1 MSECRKA
8 KSTDRFHELL
18 LDRRCR
24 YALSCLQAHDG
35 PLTLADLAE
44 EVAVRETGLP
54 LTEISATDV
63 KEIYMSLYYTQIPR
77 LEGEGLVRYDQETD
91 TVARRAERE
100 QLVEIV
106 KATHARRT
114 QD

>member
-8 KSTDRFHELL
+8 KSADGLNELL

-24 YALSCLQAHDG
+24 DALHCLQVHED

-44 EVAVRETGLP
+44 EVAVRETGMA

-77 LEGEGLVRYDQETD
+77 LEGEDLVRYDQETD
-91 TVARRAERE
+91 TVARHVGRE
-100 QLVEIV
+100 HLVEIV
-106 KATHARRT
+106 ETARKPKC
-114 QD
+114 